1 MVKKSESVETPS
13 SAEAAPADN
22 GAKVLRKF
30 RTAGLHRVGILFSGG
45 PAPAANAVISSAVIQ
60 LLNERWDV
68 VGFYKGYENL
78 ESFDKNHPRN
88 LIQDKHYRFLQ
99 FDDVTRLRATGGCF
113 LKTARANPARTAAGE
128 IKNEDDLHNPEK
140 TAKLL
145 RVLDALEYLGIG
157 ALISIGGDDT
167 LKTAYYLSRLGVPTV
182 HVPKTIDNDY
192 FGIPWTFG
200 YFSAIERARQDVK
213 VFNEEARTTD
223 CYFIIE
229 MMGRK
234 AGWYTLGAG
243 IAAEAVRMVGP
254 EEVGGDKLDIRG
266 LADELA
272 GIIIKRENDGKN
284 CGVILISEGLADKLP
299 EEDKPKTVDEHGNI
313 RLSEAKIGEHIARSV
328 ESIYKRKTGR
338 PIKIKTDSIGYTT
351 RCMEPTAYD
360 VILGS
365 QLGRGAYKLIKEGK
379 FGNMVSVDES
389 MNLKSVPFG
398 ELIDPNTFK
407 TRLRFVPAEG
417 DFAALAKSL
426 EYRRF
431 EK

>member
-1 MVKKSESVETPS
+1 MVKKLESEEAPRQDTSALP
-13 SAEAAPADN
+13 AEAAP
-22 GAKVLRKF
+22 LRKL

-60 LLNERWDV
+60 LLNEHWDV

-78 ESFDKNHPRN
+78 ESFDLDHPR
-88 LIQDKHYRFLQ
+88 LLVQDKHYRFLQ
-99 FDDVTRLRATGGCF
+99 FDDVTRLRASGGCF
-113 LKTARANPARTAAGE
+113 LKTARANPARTSAGE
-128 IKNEDDLHNPEK
+128 IKTEADLHDPAK

-167 LKTAYYLSRLGVPTV
+167 LKTAYYLSRLGVPVV

-254 EEVGGDKLDIRG
+254 EEVGAKLDIRG

-272 GIIIKRENDGKN
+272 GIIIKRENDGKA
-284 CGVILISEGLADKLP
+284 CGVILVSEGLADKLP

-313 RLSEAKIGEHIARSV
+313 RLSEAKIGEHIARTV
-328 ESIYKRKTGR
+328 ETIYKRKTGR

-365 QLGRGAYKLIKEGK
+365 QLGRGAYKLIKDEK
-379 FGNMVSVDES
+379 FGHMVSVDES
-389 MNLKSVPFG
+389 LCLKSVPFS
-398 ELIDPNTFK
+398 ELIDPDTFK
-407 TRLRFVPAEG
+407 TRLRFVPPEG
-417 DFAALAKSL
+417 DFFALAKSL